1 MINTIDLKYPVCLD
15 IETTGLD
22 RFRDDITSIQIGF
35 TNVDQGKYVRRFFDW
50 KKLGMKRALT
60 LLTKL
65 KDAKLVTHNGKFD
78 LLFLYVK
85 TGIELKLWVD
95 TLVMA
100 HVCGEEEL
108 GLKPLVKKYFK
119 VDYDISKEAK
129 TGKITEK
136 FKAYGLDD
144 VYYPMELVKIFKKK
158 LKIYNLEKVYKHEM
172 RVYKAYL
179 EVEKNGA
186 PISPRRHEIAKKLQE
201 QYKPILER
209 LLTVGNINWNSTAQ
223 VAKIL
228 FTDKDVPVYDEKGEK
243 LPNTYEVIEY
253 SFMNDIIYRGEF
265 DTRKG
270 ATLFMNEWKEK
281 NPHLYDIKV
290 KLKHNYAPVIIGY
303 GVGLKVIEKTAKGV
317 PSVGSDVLVNYVG
330 NPVVDDLL
338 EYRRLTKLE
347 TFIKSWEEIQVDDR
361 IYPSFNIT
369 ARTGRTTC
377 NNPNLQNIPQDKN
390 VRNLIEAR
398 PGWKILECFSGD
410 TEVLTE
416 RGWQRLDSLDKSLKV
431 AQYDTESREITFE
444 KPLQYIHHKDRE
456 TFSYED
462 RHTSLCATANHN
474 MLTVWG
480 KDYDVAK
487 HKFKDVRFS
496 RGNAFI
502 NAGFYHNGASNEF
515 QSRYIAMFT
524 ADGSKSEKG
533 YVTFCF
539 SKERKVERCKY
550 ILNMLGIEYSF
561 SKIIRSNEVVNYNF
575 YIGKRTDHLLKG
587 FVDRD
592 KKLTMNC
599 IHNLDIKAF
608 LDEVQYWDATYT
620 VARGKQTVR
629 FTTCIKETAEV
640 VQLMCNL
647 QGKKSTIR
655 IDDHNKKVTNGK
667 HSRVY
672 YLSYKRHRDDPHTF
686 MSGEVVD
693 FTKPTIQ
700 DVYCVTMPKGTV
712 VIRHNRK
719 VSIQGNCDLSQ
730 VELRVASIFSGDEN
744 MQHAY
749 QSGSDLHSKTTTLLF
764 GDTSEMSPQE
774 KKRKRTQAKSCFSG
788 DTEILTEDG
797 FVEFK
802 MYDGI
807 TPVAQYNIETQEIS
821 YVDPLDFRMIPNQK
835 VCVFENENTS
845 LKLTPNHE
853 CIIQVQNGKK
863 YMKKV
868 PFEDLAGHGQSK
880 YAWVNAGYYK
890 YEKCWFIKDDMTRL
904 VACFVADGSYSESK
918 TQIRFGFTKKRKIER
933 FRNMVDR
940 LGVDYDEK
948 VQGKLKVTYF
958 TISDFDYVCN
968 MKRYCTADKTLLKPA
983 MTELNPLVYLEEASH
998 WDGHVNH
1005 TNLITVSS
1013 TNRSTLDSMQI
1024 MAVQSGVRARLYKV
1038 KDERDNVSD
1047 TWTLSY
1053 NLNKKPLSRFE
1064 SKDIDLRTHHNTNHN
1079 VYCVTVPEHNIVI
1092 RHNGKVSIQGNCNF
1106 GFLYG
1111 MSAKTFVQYAKN
1123 FGLNITEEDS
1133 EHLRENFFKAYP
1145 TLLTWHE
1152 DCIKYARANGY
1163 TWSPIGRKRFLPD
1176 INSSNFRARGQAER
1190 QSINSGV
1197 QGFASDMCTSA
1208 LADIVFSD
1216 KIDHDRCIVLGSV
1229 HDAILFEIRDDYVEE
1244 VAPKLKYTMEHPS
1257 ILEGLDIPIPI
1268 IADAE
1273 VAQAWGG

>member
-22 RFRDDITSIQIGF
+22 RFRDEITSIQIGF

-50 KKLGMKRALT
+50 KKLGMKRALM

-129 TGKITEK
+129 TGQITEK

-172 RVYKAYL
+172 RAYSAYL
-179 EVEKNGA
+179 EVEKNGM

-228 FTDKDVPVYDEKGEK
+228 FTDKHVPVYDEKGEK
-243 LPNTYEVIEY
+243 LPNTYEVLEY
-253 SFMNDIIYRGEF
+253 TFMNDIIYRGEF

-377 NNPNLQNIPQDKN
+377 SSPNIQQIPQDKN

-398 PGWKILECFSGD
+398 PGWKILE
-410 TEVLTE
+410 
-416 RGWQRLDSLDKSLKV
+416 
-431 AQYDTESREITFE
+431 
-444 KPLQYIHHKDRE
+444 
-456 TFSYED
+456 
-462 RHTSLCATANHN
+462 
-474 MLTVWG
+474 
-480 KDYDVAK
+480 
-487 HKFKDVRFS
+487 
-496 RGNAFI
+496 
-502 NAGFYHNGASNEF
+502 
-515 QSRYIAMFT
+515 
-524 ADGSKSEKG
+524 
-533 YVTFCF
+533 
-539 SKERKVERCKY
+539 
-550 ILNMLGIEYSF
+550 
-561 SKIIRSNEVVNYNF
+561 
-575 YIGKRTDHLLKG
+575 
-587 FVDRD
+587 
-592 KKLTMNC
+592 
-599 IHNLDIKAF
+599 
-608 LDEVQYWDATYT
+608 
-620 VARGKQTVR
+620 
-629 FTTCIKETAEV
+629 
-640 VQLMCNL
+640 
-647 QGKKSTIR
+647 
-655 IDDHNKKVTNGK
+655 
-667 HSRVY
+667 
-672 YLSYKRHRDDPHTF
+672 
-686 MSGEVVD
+686 
-693 FTKPTIQ
+693 
-700 DVYCVTMPKGTV
+700 
-712 VIRHNRK
+712 
-719 VSIQGNCDLSQ
+719 CDLSQ

-764 GDTSEMSPQE
+764 GDTSGLSPQE
-774 KKRKRTQAKSCFSG
+774 QKRKRTYSKS
-788 DTEILTEDG
+788 
-797 FVEFK
+797 
-802 MYDGI
+802 
-807 TPVAQYNIETQEIS
+807 
-821 YVDPLDFRMIPNQK
+821 
-835 VCVFENENTS
+835 
-845 LKLTPNHE
+845 
-853 CIIQVQNGKK
+853 
-863 YMKKV
+863 
-868 PFEDLAGHGQSK
+868 
-880 YAWVNAGYYK
+880 
-890 YEKCWFIKDDMTRL
+890 
-904 VACFVADGSYSESK
+904 
-918 TQIRFGFTKKRKIER
+918 
-933 FRNMVDR
+933 
-940 LGVDYDEK
+940 
-948 VQGKLKVTYF
+948 
-958 TISDFDYVCN
+958 
-968 MKRYCTADKTLLKPA
+968 
-983 MTELNPLVYLEEASH
+983 
-998 WDGHVNH
+998 
-1005 TNLITVSS
+1005 
-1013 TNRSTLDSMQI
+1013 
-1024 MAVQSGVRARLYKV
+1024 
-1038 KDERDNVSD
+1038 
-1047 TWTLSY
+1047 
-1053 NLNKKPLSRFE
+1053 
-1064 SKDIDLRTHHNTNHN
+1064 
-1079 VYCVTVPEHNIVI
+1079 
-1092 RHNGKVSIQGNCNF
+1092 CNF

-1111 MSAKTFVQYAKN
+1111 MSAKTFVDYAKSY
-1123 FGLNITEEDS
+1123 GLNLSEEDS
-1133 EHLRENFFKAYP
+1133 EHLRDNFFKAYP

-1152 DCIKYARANGY
+1152 DCKKYAQANGY
-1163 TWSPIGRKRFLPD
+1163 TWSPIGRKRFLPN
-1176 INSSNFRARGQAER
+1176 INSSNFKLRGQAER

-1208 LADIVFSD
+1208 LADIIFS
-1216 KIDHDRCIVLGSV
+1216 KEIDHDRCIVLGSV

>member
-22 RFRDDITSIQIGF
+22 RFRDEITSIQIGF
-35 TNVDQGKYVRRFFDW
+35 TNVDQGKYVRMFFDW
-50 KKLGMKRALT
+50 KKLGMKRALM

-172 RVYKAYL
+172 RAYSAYL

-253 SFMNDIIYRGEF
+253 TFMNDVIYRGEF

-303 GVGLKVIEKTAKGV
+303 GVGLKAIEKTAKGV
-317 PSVGSDVLVNYVG
+317 PSVSSDVLVNYVG

-338 EYRRLTKLE
+338 EYHRLTKLE

-398 PGWKILECFSGD
+398 PGWKILEC
-410 TEVLTE
+410 
-416 RGWQRLDSLDKSLKV
+416 
-431 AQYDTESREITFE
+431 
-444 KPLQYIHHKDRE
+444 
-456 TFSYED
+456 
-462 RHTSLCATANHN
+462 
-474 MLTVWG
+474 
-480 KDYDVAK
+480 
-487 HKFKDVRFS
+487 
-496 RGNAFI
+496 
-502 NAGFYHNGASNEF
+502 
-515 QSRYIAMFT
+515 
-524 ADGSKSEKG
+524 
-533 YVTFCF
+533 
-539 SKERKVERCKY
+539 
-550 ILNMLGIEYSF
+550 
-561 SKIIRSNEVVNYNF
+561 
-575 YIGKRTDHLLKG
+575 
-587 FVDRD
+587 
-592 KKLTMNC
+592 
-599 IHNLDIKAF
+599 
-608 LDEVQYWDATYT
+608 
-620 VARGKQTVR
+620 
-629 FTTCIKETAEV
+629 
-640 VQLMCNL
+640 
-647 QGKKSTIR
+647 
-655 IDDHNKKVTNGK
+655 
-667 HSRVY
+667 
-672 YLSYKRHRDDPHTF
+672 
-686 MSGEVVD
+686 
-693 FTKPTIQ
+693 
-700 DVYCVTMPKGTV
+700 
-712 VIRHNRK
+712 
-719 VSIQGNCDLSQ
+719 DLSQ

-749 QSGSDLHSKTTTLLF
+749 QSGSDLHSKTTLLLF
-764 GDTSEMSPQE
+764 GDTSDLSKQE
-774 KKRKRTQAKSCFSG
+774 QKRKRTYSKS
-788 DTEILTEDG
+788 
-797 FVEFK
+797 
-802 MYDGI
+802 
-807 TPVAQYNIETQEIS
+807 A
-821 YVDPLDFRMIPNQK
+821 
-835 VCVFENENTS
+835 
-845 LKLTPNHE
+845 
-853 CIIQVQNGKK
+853 
-863 YMKKV
+863 
-868 PFEDLAGHGQSK
+868 
-880 YAWVNAGYYK
+880 
-890 YEKCWFIKDDMTRL
+890 
-904 VACFVADGSYSESK
+904 
-918 TQIRFGFTKKRKIER
+918 
-933 FRNMVDR
+933 
-940 LGVDYDEK
+940 
-948 VQGKLKVTYF
+948 
-958 TISDFDYVCN
+958 
-968 MKRYCTADKTLLKPA
+968 
-983 MTELNPLVYLEEASH
+983 
-998 WDGHVNH
+998 
-1005 TNLITVSS
+1005 
-1013 TNRSTLDSMQI
+1013 
-1024 MAVQSGVRARLYKV
+1024 
-1038 KDERDNVSD
+1038 
-1047 TWTLSY
+1047 
-1053 NLNKKPLSRFE
+1053 
-1064 SKDIDLRTHHNTNHN
+1064 
-1079 VYCVTVPEHNIVI
+1079 
-1092 RHNGKVSIQGNCNF
+1092 NF

-1176 INSSNFRARGQAER
+1176 INSSNFKLRGQAER

>member
-50 KKLGMKRALT
+50 KKLGMKRALM

-129 TGKITEK
+129 TGQITEK

-179 EVEKNGA
+179 EVEKNGM

-243 LPNTYEVIEY
+243 LPNTYEVLEY
-253 SFMNDIIYRGEF
+253 SFMNDIILRGEF
-265 DTRKG
+265 SSRSE
-270 ATLFMNEWKEK
+270 ATLFMNEFKEK
-281 NPHLYDIKV
+281 NPHLYDIEV
-290 KLKHNYAPVIIGY
+290 KLKHNHAPVIIGY

-317 PSVGSDVLVNYVG
+317 PSVSSDVLANYFG

-347 TFIKSWEEIQVDDR
+347 TFIKSWEEIQVNDR

-377 NNPNLQNIPQDKN
+377 SSPNIQQIPQDKN

-398 PGWKILECFSGD
+398 PGWKIKE
-410 TEVLTE
+410 
-416 RGWQRLDSLDKSLKV
+416 Q
-431 AQYDTESREITFE
+431 
-444 KPLQYIHHKDRE
+444 
-456 TFSYED
+456 
-462 RHTSLCATANHN
+462 
-474 MLTVWG
+474 
-480 KDYDVAK
+480 DY
-487 HKFKDVRFS
+487 
-496 RGNAFI
+496 
-502 NAGFYHNGASNEF
+502 
-515 QSRYIAMFT
+515 
-524 ADGSKSEKG
+524 
-533 YVTFCF
+533 
-539 SKERKVERCKY
+539 
-550 ILNMLGIEYSF
+550 
-561 SKIIRSNEVVNYNF
+561 
-575 YIGKRTDHLLKG
+575 
-587 FVDRD
+587 
-592 KKLTMNC
+592 
-599 IHNLDIKAF
+599 
-608 LDEVQYWDATYT
+608 
-620 VARGKQTVR
+620 
-629 FTTCIKETAEV
+629 
-640 VQLMCNL
+640 
-647 QGKKSTIR
+647 
-655 IDDHNKKVTNGK
+655 
-667 HSRVY
+667 
-672 YLSYKRHRDDPHTF
+672 
-686 MSGEVVD
+686 
-693 FTKPTIQ
+693 
-700 DVYCVTMPKGTV
+700 
-712 VIRHNRK
+712 
-719 VSIQGNCDLSQ
+719 SQ
-730 VELRVASIFSGDEN
+730 IELRVASMFSGDTN

-749 QSGSDLHSKTTTLLF
+749 QSGSDLHSKTTELLF
-764 GDTSEMSPQE
+764 GDTSSLSKQE
-774 KKRKRTQAKSCFSG
+774 QKRKRTQAKSCFSG

-904 VACFVADGSYSESK
+904 VACFVADGSYSASK
-918 TQIRFGFTKKRKIER
+918 TQLRFGFTKKRKIER
-933 FRNMVDR
+933 FRSLVNR

-1053 NLNKKPLSRFE
+1053 NLKKKPLSRFE

-1079 VYCVTVPEHNIVI
+1079 VYCVTVPEHNIVV

-1111 MSAKTFVQYAKN
+1111 MSAKTFVDYAKGY
-1123 FGLNITEEDS
+1123 GLNITEEES
-1133 EHLRENFFKAYP
+1133 EGFRNNFFKAYP
-1145 TLLTWHE
+1145 TLLQWHE
-1152 DCIKYARANGY
+1152 DCKNYARANGY

-1176 INSSNFRARGQAER
+1176 INSSNFKLRGQAER

-1216 KIDHDRCIVLGSV
+1216 EIDHDRCIVLGSV
-1229 HDAILFEIRDDYVEE
+1229 HDAILFEIRDDYVDE
-1244 VAPKLKYTMEHPS
+1244 VSPIINRLMEKPS
-1257 ILEGLDIPIPI
+1257 IIEGIDIPIPI
-1268 IADAE
+1268 VADSE

>member
-1 MINTIDLKYPVCLD
+1 ML
-15 IETTGLD
+15 
-22 RFRDDITSIQIGF
+22 
-35 TNVDQGKYVRRFFDW
+35 
-50 KKLGMKRALT
+50 
-60 LLTKL
+60 
-65 KDAKLVTHNGKFD
+65 
-78 LLFLYVK
+78 
-85 TGIELKLWVD
+85 
-95 TLVMA
+95 
-100 HVCGEEEL
+100 
-108 GLKPLVKKYFK
+108 
-119 VDYDISKEAK
+119 
-129 TGKITEK
+129 TEK
-136 FKAYGLDD
+136 
-144 VYYPMELVKIFKKK
+144 
-158 LKIYNLEKVYKHEM
+158 
-172 RVYKAYL
+172 
-179 EVEKNGA
+179 
-186 PISPRRHEIAKKLQE
+186 
-201 QYKPILER
+201 
-209 LLTVGNINWNSTAQ
+209 
-223 VAKIL
+223 
-228 FTDKDVPVYDEKGEK
+228 
-243 LPNTYEVIEY
+243 
-253 SFMNDIIYRGEF
+253 
-265 DTRKG
+265 
-270 ATLFMNEWKEK
+270 
-281 NPHLYDIKV
+281 
-290 KLKHNYAPVIIGY
+290 
-303 GVGLKVIEKTAKGV
+303 
-317 PSVGSDVLVNYVG
+317 
-330 NPVVDDLL
+330 
-338 EYRRLTKLE
+338 
-347 TFIKSWEEIQVDDR
+347 
-361 IYPSFNIT
+361 
-369 ARTGRTTC
+369 
-377 NNPNLQNIPQDKN
+377 
-390 VRNLIEAR
+390 
-398 PGWKILECFSGD
+398 
-410 TEVLTE
+410 
-416 RGWQRLDSLDKSLKV
+416 GWQRLDSLDKSLKV
-431 AQYDTESREITFE
+431 AQYDTEIREITFE

-480 KDYDVAK
+480 RGYDVVK

-502 NAGFYHNGASNEF
+502 NAGFYNNGASNEF
-515 QSRYIAMFT
+515 QARYIAMFT
-524 ADGSKSEKG
+524 ADGSKTREG

-550 ILNMLGIEYSF
+550 ILNKLGIEYSC
-561 SKIIRSNEVVNYNF
+561 SKIIRSNGVVNYNF
-575 YIGKRTDHLLKG
+575 YLGKRTNHLLKG

-608 LDEVQYWDATYT
+608 LDEVQYWDATYI

-629 FTTCIKETAEV
+629 FTTCVKETAEI

-655 IDDHNKKVTNGK
+655 IDDHNKRVTNGK

-693 FTKPTIQ
+693 FTKPVIQ

-868 PFEDLAGHGQSK
+868 PFEELAGHGQSK

-918 TQIRFGFTKKRKIER
+918 TQIKFGFTKKRKIER

-1053 NLNKKPLSRFE
+1053 NLDKKPLSRFE

-1133 EHLRENFFKAYP
+1133 GHLRENFFKAYP

>member
-1 MINTIDLKYPVCLD
+1 MINAIDLKYPVCLD

-22 RFRDDITSIQIGF
+22 RFRDEITSIQIGF
-35 TNVDQGKYVRRFFDW
+35 TNVDQGKYVRRFFNW
-50 KKLGMKRALT
+50 KKLGMKRALM

-303 GVGLKVIEKTAKGV
+303 GVGLKVIERTAKGV

-398 PGWKILECFSGD
+398 PGWKILE
-410 TEVLTE
+410 
-416 RGWQRLDSLDKSLKV
+416 
-431 AQYDTESREITFE
+431 
-444 KPLQYIHHKDRE
+444 
-456 TFSYED
+456 
-462 RHTSLCATANHN
+462 
-474 MLTVWG
+474 
-480 KDYDVAK
+480 
-487 HKFKDVRFS
+487 
-496 RGNAFI
+496 
-502 NAGFYHNGASNEF
+502 
-515 QSRYIAMFT
+515 
-524 ADGSKSEKG
+524 
-533 YVTFCF
+533 
-539 SKERKVERCKY
+539 
-550 ILNMLGIEYSF
+550 
-561 SKIIRSNEVVNYNF
+561 
-575 YIGKRTDHLLKG
+575 
-587 FVDRD
+587 
-592 KKLTMNC
+592 
-599 IHNLDIKAF
+599 
-608 LDEVQYWDATYT
+608 
-620 VARGKQTVR
+620 
-629 FTTCIKETAEV
+629 
-640 VQLMCNL
+640 
-647 QGKKSTIR
+647 
-655 IDDHNKKVTNGK
+655 
-667 HSRVY
+667 
-672 YLSYKRHRDDPHTF
+672 
-686 MSGEVVD
+686 
-693 FTKPTIQ
+693 
-700 DVYCVTMPKGTV
+700 
-712 VIRHNRK
+712 
-719 VSIQGNCDLSQ
+719 CDLSQ

-868 PFEDLAGHGQSK
+868 PFEELAGYGQSK

-1005 TNLITVSS
+1005 TNLSTVSS

>member
-22 RFRDDITSIQIGF
+22 RFRDEITSIQIGF

-50 KKLGMKRALT
+50 KKLGMKRALM

-223 VAKIL
+223 VTKIL

-317 PSVGSDVLVNYVG
+317 PSVGSDALVNYVG

-398 PGWKILECFSGD
+398 PGWKILE
-410 TEVLTE
+410 
-416 RGWQRLDSLDKSLKV
+416 
-431 AQYDTESREITFE
+431 
-444 KPLQYIHHKDRE
+444 
-456 TFSYED
+456 
-462 RHTSLCATANHN
+462 
-474 MLTVWG
+474 
-480 KDYDVAK
+480 
-487 HKFKDVRFS
+487 
-496 RGNAFI
+496 
-502 NAGFYHNGASNEF
+502 
-515 QSRYIAMFT
+515 
-524 ADGSKSEKG
+524 
-533 YVTFCF
+533 
-539 SKERKVERCKY
+539 
-550 ILNMLGIEYSF
+550 
-561 SKIIRSNEVVNYNF
+561 
-575 YIGKRTDHLLKG
+575 
-587 FVDRD
+587 
-592 KKLTMNC
+592 
-599 IHNLDIKAF
+599 
-608 LDEVQYWDATYT
+608 
-620 VARGKQTVR
+620 
-629 FTTCIKETAEV
+629 
-640 VQLMCNL
+640 
-647 QGKKSTIR
+647 
-655 IDDHNKKVTNGK
+655 
-667 HSRVY
+667 
-672 YLSYKRHRDDPHTF
+672 
-686 MSGEVVD
+686 
-693 FTKPTIQ
+693 
-700 DVYCVTMPKGTV
+700 
-712 VIRHNRK
+712 
-719 VSIQGNCDLSQ
+719 CDLSQ

-853 CIIQVQNGKK
+853 CIIQVQNSRK

-868 PFEDLAGHGQSK
+868 PFEELAGHGQSK

>member
-50 KKLGMKRALT
+50 KKLGMKRALM

-85 TGIELKLWVD
+85 TGVELKLWVD

-172 RVYKAYL
+172 RAYSAYL

-228 FTDKDVPVYDEKGEK
+228 FTDKNVPVYDEKGEK

-303 GVGLKVIEKTAKGV
+303 GVGLKAIEKTAKGV

-347 TFIKSWEEIQVDDR
+347 TFIKSWEKIQVDDR

-377 NNPNLQNIPQDKN
+377 SNPNLQQIPQDKN

-398 PGWKILECFSGD
+398 PGWKILEC
-410 TEVLTE
+410 
-416 RGWQRLDSLDKSLKV
+416 
-431 AQYDTESREITFE
+431 
-444 KPLQYIHHKDRE
+444 
-456 TFSYED
+456 
-462 RHTSLCATANHN
+462 
-474 MLTVWG
+474 
-480 KDYDVAK
+480 
-487 HKFKDVRFS
+487 
-496 RGNAFI
+496 
-502 NAGFYHNGASNEF
+502 
-515 QSRYIAMFT
+515 
-524 ADGSKSEKG
+524 
-533 YVTFCF
+533 
-539 SKERKVERCKY
+539 
-550 ILNMLGIEYSF
+550 
-561 SKIIRSNEVVNYNF
+561 
-575 YIGKRTDHLLKG
+575 
-587 FVDRD
+587 
-592 KKLTMNC
+592 
-599 IHNLDIKAF
+599 
-608 LDEVQYWDATYT
+608 
-620 VARGKQTVR
+620 
-629 FTTCIKETAEV
+629 
-640 VQLMCNL
+640 
-647 QGKKSTIR
+647 
-655 IDDHNKKVTNGK
+655 
-667 HSRVY
+667 
-672 YLSYKRHRDDPHTF
+672 
-686 MSGEVVD
+686 D
-693 FTKPTIQ
+693 F
-700 DVYCVTMPKGTV
+700 
-712 VIRHNRK
+712 
-719 VSIQGNCDLSQ
+719 SQ

-749 QSGSDLHSKTTTLLF
+749 QSGSDLHSKTTELLF
-764 GDTSEMSPQE
+764 GDTSNLSKQE
-774 KKRKRTQAKSCFSG
+774 QKRKRTQAKSCFSG

-802 MYDGI
+802 MYDG
-807 TPVAQYNIETQEIS
+807 TTLVAQYNIESQEIS
-821 YVDPLDFRMIPNQK
+821 YVEPLDFRMIPNQK
-835 VCVFENENTS
+835 ICVFENENTS

-890 YEKCWFIKDDMTRL
+890 YDKCYFIKDDITRL
-904 VACFVADGSYSESK
+904 IACFVADGSYSASK
-918 TQIRFGFTKKRKIER
+918 TQLRFGFTKKRKIER
-933 FRNMVDR
+933 FRNMIDR
-940 LGVDYDEK
+940 LGVAYDEK

-958 TISDFDYVCN
+958 TISDFDCVN
-968 MKRYCTADKTLLKPA
+968 LMKRYCTADKTLLKPS

-1111 MSAKTFVQYAKN
+1111 MSAKTFVDYAKGY
-1123 FGLNITEEDS
+1123 GLNITEEDS

-1152 DCIKYARANGY
+1152 DCKKYAQANGY

>member
-22 RFRDDITSIQIGF
+22 RFRDEITSIQIGF

-50 KKLGMKRALT
+50 KKLGMKRALM

-223 VAKIL
+223 VAKVL
-228 FTDKDVPVYDEKGEK
+228 FTEKGVPVYDEKGEK
-243 LPNTYEVIEY
+243 LPNTYQVLEY
-253 SFMNDIIYRGEF
+253 SFMNDIILRGEF
-265 DTRKG
+265 STRSE
-270 ATLFMNEWKEK
+270 ATQFMNEYKEE
-281 NPHLYDIKV
+281 NPHLYDIEV

-303 GVGLKVIEKTAKGV
+303 GVGLKAIEKTAKGV

-398 PGWKILECFSGD
+398 PGWKILE
-410 TEVLTE
+410 V
-416 RGWQRLDSLDKSLKV
+416 
-431 AQYDTESREITFE
+431 
-444 KPLQYIHHKDRE
+444 
-456 TFSYED
+456 
-462 RHTSLCATANHN
+462 
-474 MLTVWG
+474 
-480 KDYDVAK
+480 
-487 HKFKDVRFS
+487 
-496 RGNAFI
+496 
-502 NAGFYHNGASNEF
+502 
-515 QSRYIAMFT
+515 
-524 ADGSKSEKG
+524 
-533 YVTFCF
+533 
-539 SKERKVERCKY
+539 
-550 ILNMLGIEYSF
+550 
-561 SKIIRSNEVVNYNF
+561 
-575 YIGKRTDHLLKG
+575 
-587 FVDRD
+587 
-592 KKLTMNC
+592 
-599 IHNLDIKAF
+599 
-608 LDEVQYWDATYT
+608 
-620 VARGKQTVR
+620 
-629 FTTCIKETAEV
+629 
-640 VQLMCNL
+640 
-647 QGKKSTIR
+647 
-655 IDDHNKKVTNGK
+655 
-667 HSRVY
+667 
-672 YLSYKRHRDDPHTF
+672 
-686 MSGEVVD
+686 
-693 FTKPTIQ
+693 
-700 DVYCVTMPKGTV
+700 
-712 VIRHNRK
+712 
-719 VSIQGNCDLSQ
+719 DLSQ

-868 PFEDLAGHGQSK
+868 PFEELAGHGQSK

-918 TQIRFGFTKKRKIER
+918 TQIKFGFTKKRKIER

-940 LGVDYDEK
+940 LGVDYNEK

>member
-22 RFRDDITSIQIGF
+22 RFRDEITSIQIGF
-35 TNVDQGKYVRRFFDW
+35 TNVDEGKYVRRFFDW
-50 KKLGMKRALT
+50 KKLGMERALK
-60 LLTKL
+60 LLTYL

-85 TGIELKLWVD
+85 TGVELKLWID

-108 GLKPLVKKYFK
+108 GLKALTKKYFK

-158 LKIYNLEKVYKHEM
+158 LKIYDLVKVFKHEM

-179 EVEKNGA
+179 EVEKNGM

-209 LLTVGNINWNSTAQ
+209 LITVANINWNSTAQ
-223 VAKIL
+223 VAKVL
-228 FTDKDVPVYDEKGEK
+228 FGKLDIPIYNEKGERLGTDYNVYIK
-243 LPNTYEVIEY
+243 EYVDGGYTEVN
-253 SFMNDIIYRGEF
+253 SCVATFK
-265 DTRKG
+265 TRKEANAYSRG
-270 ATLFMNEWKEK
+270 LKGSW
-281 NPHLYDIKV
+281 V
-290 KLKHNYAPVIIGY
+290 KSIPVYKRVLLGY
-303 GVGLKVIEKTAKGV
+303 GAGLKVIEKTAKGV
-317 PSVGSDVLVNYVG
+317 PSVSSDVLANYFG

-361 IYPSFNIT
+361 VYPSFNIT

-377 NNPNLQNIPQDKN
+377 SNPNIQNIPQDKN

-398 PGWKILECFSGD
+398 PGWKILEC
-410 TEVLTE
+410 
-416 RGWQRLDSLDKSLKV
+416 
-431 AQYDTESREITFE
+431 
-444 KPLQYIHHKDRE
+444 
-456 TFSYED
+456 
-462 RHTSLCATANHN
+462 
-474 MLTVWG
+474 
-480 KDYDVAK
+480 
-487 HKFKDVRFS
+487 
-496 RGNAFI
+496 
-502 NAGFYHNGASNEF
+502 
-515 QSRYIAMFT
+515 
-524 ADGSKSEKG
+524 
-533 YVTFCF
+533 
-539 SKERKVERCKY
+539 
-550 ILNMLGIEYSF
+550 
-561 SKIIRSNEVVNYNF
+561 
-575 YIGKRTDHLLKG
+575 
-587 FVDRD
+587 
-592 KKLTMNC
+592 
-599 IHNLDIKAF
+599 
-608 LDEVQYWDATYT
+608 
-620 VARGKQTVR
+620 
-629 FTTCIKETAEV
+629 
-640 VQLMCNL
+640 
-647 QGKKSTIR
+647 
-655 IDDHNKKVTNGK
+655 
-667 HSRVY
+667 
-672 YLSYKRHRDDPHTF
+672 
-686 MSGEVVD
+686 
-693 FTKPTIQ
+693 
-700 DVYCVTMPKGTV
+700 
-712 VIRHNRK
+712 
-719 VSIQGNCDLSQ
+719 DLSQ
-730 VELRVASIFSGDEN
+730 VELRVASMFSGDEN

-749 QSGSDLHSKTTTLLF
+749 QSGSDLHSKTTLLLF
-764 GDTSEMSPQE
+764 GDTSEESPQE
-774 KKRKRTQAKSCFSG
+774 QKRKRTQAKSCFSG
-788 DTEILTEDG
+788 DTEILTENG

-802 MYDGI
+802 MYDGT
-807 TPVAQYNIETQEIS
+807 TPVAQYNIDTQEIS
-821 YVDPLDFRMIPNQK
+821 YVEPLDFRMIPNQK
-835 VCVFENENTS
+835 ICVFENEDTS

-890 YEKCWFIKDDMTRL
+890 YDKCYFIEDDLTRL
-904 VACFVADGSYSESK
+904 IACFVADGSYSASK
-918 TQIRFGFTKKRKIER
+918 TQLRFGFTKKRKIER
-933 FRNMVDR
+933 FRDMVDR
-940 LGVDYDEK
+940 LGVAYDEK

-958 TISDFDYVCN
+958 IISDFDYVTL

-983 MTELNPLVYLEEASH
+983 MTELNPLVYLEEASY

-1005 TNLITVSS
+1005 TNLILVSS
-1013 TNRSTLDSMQI
+1013 TNLSTLESMQI
-1024 MAVQSGVRARLYKV
+1024 MAVQSGVRARLYKS

-1111 MSAKTFVQYAKN
+1111 MSAKTFVEYAK
-1123 FGLNITEEDS
+1123 GYHLNLSEEDS
-1133 EHLRENFFKAYP
+1133 EHLRDNFFKAYP

-1152 DCIKYARANGY
+1152 NCKKYARANGY
-1163 TWSPIGRKRFLPD
+1163 TWSPIGRKRFLHD
-1176 INSSNFRARGQAER
+1176 INSSNFKARGQAER

-1197 QGFASDMCTSA
+1197 QGFASDMCTSS
-1208 LADIVFSD
+1208 LADIVFS
-1216 KIDHDRCIVLGSV
+1216 KEIDHDRCIVLGSV
-1229 HDAILFEIRDDYVEE
+1229 HDAILFEIKDDYVDE
-1244 VAPKLKYTMEHPS
+1244 VVPKLKYAMEHPS
-1257 ILEGLDIPIPI
+1257 ILDGIDVPIPI

>member
-22 RFRDDITSIQIGF
+22 RFRDEITSIQIGF

-50 KKLGMKRALT
+50 KKLGMKRALM

-129 TGKITEK
+129 TGKITDK

-303 GVGLKVIEKTAKGV
+303 GVGLKAIEKTAKGV

-398 PGWKILECFSGD
+398 PGWKILEC
-410 TEVLTE
+410 
-416 RGWQRLDSLDKSLKV
+416 
-431 AQYDTESREITFE
+431 
-444 KPLQYIHHKDRE
+444 
-456 TFSYED
+456 
-462 RHTSLCATANHN
+462 
-474 MLTVWG
+474 
-480 KDYDVAK
+480 
-487 HKFKDVRFS
+487 
-496 RGNAFI
+496 
-502 NAGFYHNGASNEF
+502 
-515 QSRYIAMFT
+515 
-524 ADGSKSEKG
+524 
-533 YVTFCF
+533 
-539 SKERKVERCKY
+539 
-550 ILNMLGIEYSF
+550 
-561 SKIIRSNEVVNYNF
+561 
-575 YIGKRTDHLLKG
+575 
-587 FVDRD
+587 
-592 KKLTMNC
+592 
-599 IHNLDIKAF
+599 
-608 LDEVQYWDATYT
+608 
-620 VARGKQTVR
+620 
-629 FTTCIKETAEV
+629 
-640 VQLMCNL
+640 
-647 QGKKSTIR
+647 
-655 IDDHNKKVTNGK
+655 
-667 HSRVY
+667 
-672 YLSYKRHRDDPHTF
+672 
-686 MSGEVVD
+686 
-693 FTKPTIQ
+693 
-700 DVYCVTMPKGTV
+700 
-712 VIRHNRK
+712 
-719 VSIQGNCDLSQ
+719 DLSQ

-749 QSGSDLHSKTTTLLF
+749 QSGSDLHSKTTLLLF
-764 GDTSEMSPQE
+764 GDTSDLSKQE
-774 KKRKRTQAKSCFSG
+774 QKRKRTYSKS
-788 DTEILTEDG
+788 
-797 FVEFK
+797 
-802 MYDGI
+802 
-807 TPVAQYNIETQEIS
+807 A
-821 YVDPLDFRMIPNQK
+821 
-835 VCVFENENTS
+835 
-845 LKLTPNHE
+845 
-853 CIIQVQNGKK
+853 
-863 YMKKV
+863 
-868 PFEDLAGHGQSK
+868 
-880 YAWVNAGYYK
+880 
-890 YEKCWFIKDDMTRL
+890 
-904 VACFVADGSYSESK
+904 
-918 TQIRFGFTKKRKIER
+918 
-933 FRNMVDR
+933 
-940 LGVDYDEK
+940 
-948 VQGKLKVTYF
+948 
-958 TISDFDYVCN
+958 
-968 MKRYCTADKTLLKPA
+968 
-983 MTELNPLVYLEEASH
+983 
-998 WDGHVNH
+998 
-1005 TNLITVSS
+1005 
-1013 TNRSTLDSMQI
+1013 
-1024 MAVQSGVRARLYKV
+1024 
-1038 KDERDNVSD
+1038 
-1047 TWTLSY
+1047 
-1053 NLNKKPLSRFE
+1053 
-1064 SKDIDLRTHHNTNHN
+1064 
-1079 VYCVTVPEHNIVI
+1079 
-1092 RHNGKVSIQGNCNF
+1092 NF

-1208 LADIVFSD
+1208 LADIVFS
-1216 KIDHDRCIVLGSV
+1216 KEIDHDRCIVLGSV

>member
-22 RFRDDITSIQIGF
+22 RFRDEITSIQIGF

-50 KKLGMKRALT
+50 KKLGMKRALM

-85 TGIELKLWVD
+85 TGVELKLWVD

-303 GVGLKVIEKTAKGV
+303 GVGLKAIEKTAKGV

-347 TFIKSWEEIQVDDR
+347 TFIKSWEEIQVNDR

-398 PGWKILECFSGD
+398 PGWKILE
-410 TEVLTE
+410 
-416 RGWQRLDSLDKSLKV
+416 
-431 AQYDTESREITFE
+431 
-444 KPLQYIHHKDRE
+444 
-456 TFSYED
+456 
-462 RHTSLCATANHN
+462 
-474 MLTVWG
+474 
-480 KDYDVAK
+480 
-487 HKFKDVRFS
+487 
-496 RGNAFI
+496 
-502 NAGFYHNGASNEF
+502 
-515 QSRYIAMFT
+515 
-524 ADGSKSEKG
+524 
-533 YVTFCF
+533 
-539 SKERKVERCKY
+539 
-550 ILNMLGIEYSF
+550 
-561 SKIIRSNEVVNYNF
+561 
-575 YIGKRTDHLLKG
+575 
-587 FVDRD
+587 
-592 KKLTMNC
+592 
-599 IHNLDIKAF
+599 
-608 LDEVQYWDATYT
+608 
-620 VARGKQTVR
+620 
-629 FTTCIKETAEV
+629 
-640 VQLMCNL
+640 
-647 QGKKSTIR
+647 
-655 IDDHNKKVTNGK
+655 
-667 HSRVY
+667 
-672 YLSYKRHRDDPHTF
+672 
-686 MSGEVVD
+686 
-693 FTKPTIQ
+693 
-700 DVYCVTMPKGTV
+700 
-712 VIRHNRK
+712 
-719 VSIQGNCDLSQ
+719 CDLSQ

-868 PFEDLAGHGQSK
+868 PFEELAGHGQSK

-968 MKRYCTADKTLLKPA
+968 MKRYCTADKTLLKPS

>member
-1 MINTIDLKYPVCLD
+1 LINTIDLKYPVCLD

-22 RFRDDITSIQIGF
+22 RFRDEITSIQIGF

-50 KKLGMKRALT
+50 KKLGMKRALM

-172 RVYKAYL
+172 RAYSAYL
-179 EVEKNGA
+179 EVEKNGM

-223 VAKIL
+223 VANIL

-253 SFMNDIIYRGEF
+253 TFMNDIIYRGEF

-281 NPHLYDIKV
+281 NPHLYDIEV
-290 KLKHNYAPVIIGY
+290 KLKHNYAPVTIGY
-303 GVGLKVIEKTAKGV
+303 GVGLKAIEKTAKGV
-317 PSVGSDVLVNYVG
+317 PSVSSDVLANYFG

-347 TFIKSWEEIQVDDR
+347 TFIKSWEEIQVNDR

-377 NNPNLQNIPQDKN
+377 SSPNIQQIPQDKN

-398 PGWKILECFSGD
+398 PGWK
-410 TEVLTE
+410 
-416 RGWQRLDSLDKSLKV
+416 
-431 AQYDTESREITFE
+431 
-444 KPLQYIHHKDRE
+444 
-456 TFSYED
+456 
-462 RHTSLCATANHN
+462 
-474 MLTVWG
+474 TV
-480 KDYDVAK
+480 
-487 HKFKDVRFS
+487 
-496 RGNAFI
+496 
-502 NAGFYHNGASNEF
+502 E
-515 QSRYIAMFT
+515 
-524 ADGSKSEKG
+524 
-533 YVTFCF
+533 
-539 SKERKVERCKY
+539 
-550 ILNMLGIEYSF
+550 L
-561 SKIIRSNEVVNYNF
+561 
-575 YIGKRTDHLLKG
+575 
-587 FVDRD
+587 
-592 KKLTMNC
+592 
-599 IHNLDIKAF
+599 
-608 LDEVQYWDATYT
+608 
-620 VARGKQTVR
+620 
-629 FTTCIKETAEV
+629 
-640 VQLMCNL
+640 
-647 QGKKSTIR
+647 
-655 IDDHNKKVTNGK
+655 
-667 HSRVY
+667 
-672 YLSYKRHRDDPHTF
+672 
-686 MSGEVVD
+686 
-693 FTKPTIQ
+693 
-700 DVYCVTMPKGTV
+700 
-712 VIRHNRK
+712 
-719 VSIQGNCDLSQ
+719 DLSQ

-749 QSGSDLHSKTTTLLF
+749 QSGSDLHSKTTLLLF

-788 DTEILTEDG
+788 DTEILTENG

-821 YVDPLDFRMIPNQK
+821 YVEPLDFRMIPNQK

-853 CIIQVQNGKK
+853 CIIQVQNGRK

>member
-22 RFRDDITSIQIGF
+22 RFRDEITSIQIGF

-50 KKLGMKRALT
+50 KKLGMKRALM

-462 RHTSLCATANHN
+462 RHTSLCATDNHN

-480 KDYDVAK
+480 KDYDVVK

-502 NAGFYHNGASNEF
+502 NAGFYNNGASNEF
-515 QSRYIAMFT
+515 QARYIAMFT
-524 ADGSKSEKG
+524 ADGSKDREG

-539 SKERKVERCKY
+539 SKERKVERCRY
-550 ILNMLGIEYSF
+550 ILNKLGIEYSF
-561 SKIIRSNEVVNYNF
+561 RKYTRRSGVLNYVF
-575 YIGKRTDHLLKG
+575 YVGKRTNNLLKG

-629 FTTCIKETAEV
+629 FTTCVKETAEII
-640 VQLMCNL
+640 QLMCNL

-655 IDDHNKKVTNGK
+655 IDDHNKRVTNGK

-693 FTKPTIQ
+693 FTNPTIQ

-868 PFEDLAGHGQSK
+868 PFEELAGHGQSK

-918 TQIRFGFTKKRKIER
+918 TQIKFGFTKKRKIER

>member
-1 MINTIDLKYPVCLD
+1 MCLD

-50 KKLGMKRALT
+50 KKLGMKRALM

-85 TGIELKLWVD
+85 TGVELKLWVD

-228 FTDKDVPVYDEKGEK
+228 FTDKDVPVFDEKGEK

-303 GVGLKVIEKTAKGV
+303 GVGLKAIEKTAKGV

-398 PGWKILECFSGD
+398 PGWKILE
-410 TEVLTE
+410 
-416 RGWQRLDSLDKSLKV
+416 
-431 AQYDTESREITFE
+431 
-444 KPLQYIHHKDRE
+444 
-456 TFSYED
+456 
-462 RHTSLCATANHN
+462 
-474 MLTVWG
+474 
-480 KDYDVAK
+480 
-487 HKFKDVRFS
+487 
-496 RGNAFI
+496 
-502 NAGFYHNGASNEF
+502 
-515 QSRYIAMFT
+515 
-524 ADGSKSEKG
+524 
-533 YVTFCF
+533 
-539 SKERKVERCKY
+539 
-550 ILNMLGIEYSF
+550 
-561 SKIIRSNEVVNYNF
+561 
-575 YIGKRTDHLLKG
+575 
-587 FVDRD
+587 
-592 KKLTMNC
+592 
-599 IHNLDIKAF
+599 
-608 LDEVQYWDATYT
+608 
-620 VARGKQTVR
+620 
-629 FTTCIKETAEV
+629 
-640 VQLMCNL
+640 
-647 QGKKSTIR
+647 
-655 IDDHNKKVTNGK
+655 
-667 HSRVY
+667 
-672 YLSYKRHRDDPHTF
+672 
-686 MSGEVVD
+686 
-693 FTKPTIQ
+693 
-700 DVYCVTMPKGTV
+700 
-712 VIRHNRK
+712 
-719 VSIQGNCDLSQ
+719 CDLSQ

-868 PFEDLAGHGQSK
+868 PFEELAGHGQSK

-1145 TLLTWHE
+1145 TLLQWHE

-1163 TWSPIGRKRFLPD
+1163 TWSPIGRKRFLPN
-1176 INSSNFRARGQAER
+1176 INSSNFRAKGQAER

>member
-1 MINTIDLKYPVCLD
+1 MINTIDLKHPVCLD

-50 KKLGMKRALT
+50 KKLGMKRALM

-243 LPNTYEVIEY
+243 LPNTYEVLEY

-265 DTRKG
+265 DKRKG

-398 PGWKILECFSGD
+398 PGWKILEC
-410 TEVLTE
+410 
-416 RGWQRLDSLDKSLKV
+416 
-431 AQYDTESREITFE
+431 
-444 KPLQYIHHKDRE
+444 
-456 TFSYED
+456 
-462 RHTSLCATANHN
+462 
-474 MLTVWG
+474 
-480 KDYDVAK
+480 
-487 HKFKDVRFS
+487 
-496 RGNAFI
+496 
-502 NAGFYHNGASNEF
+502 
-515 QSRYIAMFT
+515 
-524 ADGSKSEKG
+524 
-533 YVTFCF
+533 
-539 SKERKVERCKY
+539 
-550 ILNMLGIEYSF
+550 
-561 SKIIRSNEVVNYNF
+561 
-575 YIGKRTDHLLKG
+575 
-587 FVDRD
+587 
-592 KKLTMNC
+592 
-599 IHNLDIKAF
+599 
-608 LDEVQYWDATYT
+608 
-620 VARGKQTVR
+620 
-629 FTTCIKETAEV
+629 
-640 VQLMCNL
+640 
-647 QGKKSTIR
+647 
-655 IDDHNKKVTNGK
+655 
-667 HSRVY
+667 
-672 YLSYKRHRDDPHTF
+672 
-686 MSGEVVD
+686 
-693 FTKPTIQ
+693 
-700 DVYCVTMPKGTV
+700 
-712 VIRHNRK
+712 
-719 VSIQGNCDLSQ
+719 DLSQ

-749 QSGSDLHSKTTTLLF
+749 QSGSDLHSKTTKLLF
-764 GDTSEMSPQE
+764 GDTSNLSKQE
-774 KKRKRTQAKSCFSG
+774 QKRKRTFSKS
-788 DTEILTEDG
+788 L
-797 FVEFK
+797 
-802 MYDGI
+802 
-807 TPVAQYNIETQEIS
+807 
-821 YVDPLDFRMIPNQK
+821 
-835 VCVFENENTS
+835 
-845 LKLTPNHE
+845 
-853 CIIQVQNGKK
+853 
-863 YMKKV
+863 
-868 PFEDLAGHGQSK
+868 
-880 YAWVNAGYYK
+880 
-890 YEKCWFIKDDMTRL
+890 
-904 VACFVADGSYSESK
+904 
-918 TQIRFGFTKKRKIER
+918 
-933 FRNMVDR
+933 
-940 LGVDYDEK
+940 
-948 VQGKLKVTYF
+948 
-958 TISDFDYVCN
+958 
-968 MKRYCTADKTLLKPA
+968 
-983 MTELNPLVYLEEASH
+983 
-998 WDGHVNH
+998 
-1005 TNLITVSS
+1005 
-1013 TNRSTLDSMQI
+1013 
-1024 MAVQSGVRARLYKV
+1024 
-1038 KDERDNVSD
+1038 
-1047 TWTLSY
+1047 
-1053 NLNKKPLSRFE
+1053 
-1064 SKDIDLRTHHNTNHN
+1064 
-1079 VYCVTVPEHNIVI
+1079 
-1092 RHNGKVSIQGNCNF
+1092 NF
-1106 GFLYG
+1106 GYLYG
-1111 MSAKTFVQYAKN
+1111 MSAKTFVQYAKG
-1123 FGLNITEEDS
+1123 FGLNITEEYS
-1133 EHLRENFFKAYP
+1133 EELRDNFFKAYP
-1145 TLLTWHE
+1145 TLIEWHKNCVE
-1152 DCIKYARANGY
+1152 FARANGY

-1176 INSSNFRARGQAER
+1176 INSSNFKLRGQAER

-1216 KIDHDRCIVLGSV
+1216 EIDHDRCIVLGSV

-1268 IADAE
+1268 IADSE

>member
-22 RFRDDITSIQIGF
+22 RFRDEITSIQIGF

-50 KKLGMKRALT
+50 KKLGMKRALM

-129 TGKITEK
+129 TGQITDK

-253 SFMNDIIYRGEF
+253 TFMNDIIYRGEF

-290 KLKHNYAPVIIGY
+290 KLKHNYAPVTIGY
-303 GVGLKVIEKTAKGV
+303 GVGLKAIEKTAKGV
-317 PSVGSDVLVNYVG
+317 PSVGSDVLVNYIG

-398 PGWKILECFSGD
+398 PGWKILEC
-410 TEVLTE
+410 
-416 RGWQRLDSLDKSLKV
+416 
-431 AQYDTESREITFE
+431 
-444 KPLQYIHHKDRE
+444 
-456 TFSYED
+456 
-462 RHTSLCATANHN
+462 
-474 MLTVWG
+474 
-480 KDYDVAK
+480 
-487 HKFKDVRFS
+487 
-496 RGNAFI
+496 
-502 NAGFYHNGASNEF
+502 
-515 QSRYIAMFT
+515 
-524 ADGSKSEKG
+524 
-533 YVTFCF
+533 
-539 SKERKVERCKY
+539 
-550 ILNMLGIEYSF
+550 
-561 SKIIRSNEVVNYNF
+561 
-575 YIGKRTDHLLKG
+575 
-587 FVDRD
+587 
-592 KKLTMNC
+592 
-599 IHNLDIKAF
+599 
-608 LDEVQYWDATYT
+608 
-620 VARGKQTVR
+620 
-629 FTTCIKETAEV
+629 
-640 VQLMCNL
+640 
-647 QGKKSTIR
+647 
-655 IDDHNKKVTNGK
+655 
-667 HSRVY
+667 
-672 YLSYKRHRDDPHTF
+672 
-686 MSGEVVD
+686 
-693 FTKPTIQ
+693 
-700 DVYCVTMPKGTV
+700 
-712 VIRHNRK
+712 
-719 VSIQGNCDLSQ
+719 DLSQ

-749 QSGSDLHSKTTTLLF
+749 QSGSDLHSKTTLLLF
-764 GDTSEMSPQE
+764 GDTSDLSKQE
-774 KKRKRTQAKSCFSG
+774 QKRKRTYSKS
-788 DTEILTEDG
+788 
-797 FVEFK
+797 
-802 MYDGI
+802 
-807 TPVAQYNIETQEIS
+807 A
-821 YVDPLDFRMIPNQK
+821 
-835 VCVFENENTS
+835 
-845 LKLTPNHE
+845 
-853 CIIQVQNGKK
+853 
-863 YMKKV
+863 
-868 PFEDLAGHGQSK
+868 
-880 YAWVNAGYYK
+880 
-890 YEKCWFIKDDMTRL
+890 
-904 VACFVADGSYSESK
+904 
-918 TQIRFGFTKKRKIER
+918 
-933 FRNMVDR
+933 
-940 LGVDYDEK
+940 
-948 VQGKLKVTYF
+948 
-958 TISDFDYVCN
+958 
-968 MKRYCTADKTLLKPA
+968 
-983 MTELNPLVYLEEASH
+983 
-998 WDGHVNH
+998 
-1005 TNLITVSS
+1005 
-1013 TNRSTLDSMQI
+1013 
-1024 MAVQSGVRARLYKV
+1024 
-1038 KDERDNVSD
+1038 
-1047 TWTLSY
+1047 
-1053 NLNKKPLSRFE
+1053 
-1064 SKDIDLRTHHNTNHN
+1064 
-1079 VYCVTVPEHNIVI
+1079 
-1092 RHNGKVSIQGNCNF
+1092 NF

-1163 TWSPIGRKRFLPD
+1163 TRSPIGRKRFLPD